1 MFCIHKRAEL
11 CKFFLDLVQFQAVF
25 RFPVHTTVVQN
36 LCPPVYKIYIST
48 YLLCCHEFSFLPHG
62 FSYVIIIHYPGY
74 VIYDLLVVFR
84 SVVLTVVV
92 VDPDYSSGSVFDFF
106 DNCHLVHL
114 LFYRMKIV
122 FVVFIEFL
130 LLCRTLFL
138 VFSTVRSYSVYTGC
152 WHTRVHM
159 EGGLIMTNEQ
169 IAHDLAVARMAGKQ
183 LPADVL
189 VDEYKK
195 NYKEI
200 LKYLK
205 SQTPK
210 ARFREI

>member
-1 MFCIHKRAEL
+1 
-11 CKFFLDLVQFQAVF
+11 
-25 RFPVHTTVVQN
+25 
-36 LCPPVYKIYIST
+36 
-48 YLLCCHEFSFLPHG
+48 
-62 FSYVIIIHYPGY
+62 
-74 VIYDLLVVFR
+74 
-84 SVVLTVVV
+84 
-92 VDPDYSSGSVFDFF
+92 
-106 DNCHLVHL
+106 
-114 LFYRMKIV
+114 MK
-122 FVVFIEFL
+122 
-130 LLCRTLFL
+130 
-138 VFSTVRSYSVYTGC
+138 
-152 WHTRVHM
+152 
-159 EGGLIMTNEQ
+159 GGLLMTNEQ

>member
-1 MFCIHKRAEL
+1 MFCIYQRAEF
-11 CKFFLDLVQFQAVF
+11 CKFLLDLVQFQAVF
-25 RFPVHTTVVQN
+25 RFPVHSAVTQDVRSSVNQ
-36 LCPPVYKIYIST
+36 IYVST
-48 YLLCCHEFSFLPHG
+48 YLLCCHKFSFLPHG

-74 VIYDLLVVFR
+74 VIYDLLIIFR

-138 VFSTVRSYSVYTGC
+138 AVSTVRSYSIYTGC
-152 WHTRVHM
+152 
-159 EGGLIMTNEQ
+159 
-169 IAHDLAVARMAGKQ
+169 
-183 LPADVL
+183 
-189 VDEYKK
+189 
-195 NYKEI
+195 
-200 LKYLK
+200 
-205 SQTPK
+205 
-210 ARFREI
+210 